1 MYSHFSTEDA
11 FNCQSCIV
19 THAFLIPL
27 YSTVHLNRLVWAV
40 QLGQHGGMPHDFCF
54 ISKGDADKDKKDD
67 QKNKKG
73 VKRRREEHGRGYFEF
88 IEESKYSR

>member
-1 MYSHFSTEDA
+1 MEH
-11 FNCQSCIV
+11 
-19 THAFLIPL
+19 LITL
-27 YSTVHLNRLVWAV
+27 
-40 QLGQHGGMPHDFCF
+40 CF
-54 ISKGDADKDKKDD
+54 ISKGDADKDTNAD